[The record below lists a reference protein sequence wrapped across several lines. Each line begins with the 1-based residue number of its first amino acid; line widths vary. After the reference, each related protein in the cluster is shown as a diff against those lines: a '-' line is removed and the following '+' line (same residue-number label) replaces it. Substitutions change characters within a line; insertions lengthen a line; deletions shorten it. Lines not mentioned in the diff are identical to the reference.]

1 MSSTKFSIN
10 LNKFNQKR
18 HHAVNTDMKQQR
30 PERSLSKLSINNVQV
45 NYKEEFIPAISR
57 TVISSSPVP
66 MLSSKEEH
74 FSTNRS
80 SITRL
85 KKLLSLE
92 EFSIAA
98 KDDDKT
104 PRHKSKRVLLKHHKK
119 KASSPPLIK
128 ESSLP
133 AHRADYTPIV
143 SQMMIIKKLNTE
155 ILSKE
160 SAPDRVQ
167 NSSSLSNEP
176 LPELLGANV
185 MKVIIKTK

>member
-1 MSSTKFSIN
+1 MSATKFSIN

-18 HHAVNTDMKQQR
+18 HYPVKMEVKQR

-66 MLSSKEEH
+66 MLINKEEH
-74 FSTNRS
+74 FATNRS

-98 KDDDKT
+98 KEDDKT
-104 PRHKSKRVLLKHHKK
+104 PRHKSKRVLLKQHKK
-119 KASSPPLIK
+119 KTLSPVIK

-143 SQMMIIKKLNTE
+143 SQMMIIKKLNTD
-155 ILSKE
+155 ILGKE
-160 SAPDRVQ
+160 PAADRAN

-176 LPELLGANV
+176 LPELIGANV